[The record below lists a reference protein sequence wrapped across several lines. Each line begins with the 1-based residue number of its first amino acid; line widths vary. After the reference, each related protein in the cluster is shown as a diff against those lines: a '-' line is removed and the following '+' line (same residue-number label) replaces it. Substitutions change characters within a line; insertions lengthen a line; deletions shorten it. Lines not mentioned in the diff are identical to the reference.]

1 MPTFYKYSCKRTIT
15 YLQTFHLLARIIIIW
30 VIYYYLDRWR
40 WPMTLFCG
48 NTTHSSW
55 TDDVANYCAWCFH
68 KTKQLQY
75 YLKTAMLSVCLFN
88 VREKVKNTCKICRLA
103 HVQKNSWEFTPIY
116 SVVYGRWIKAHGSTY
131 STSLVFM
138 PIVINIFYDNT
149 YRRVWYNTTVILNSV
164 WGTCSLCSKNLVVL
178 VRRTKCS
185 ARPISRISLNQAG
198 NLCVLY
204 DVQNSVRLY
213 SLN

>member
-1 MPTFYKYSCKRTIT
+1 MLCLSEKNTIDRRWITTSVDQALTQLKMRRFCMFCWMRTKMSMIYANFLQVLVQT
-15 YLQTFHLLARIIIIW
+15 HNHLFADLSSISPDHYYLS
-30 VIYYYLDRWR
+30 YYYLDRWR

-103 HVQKNSWEFTPIY
+103 HVQKTAE
-116 SVVYGRWIKAHGSTY
+116 
-131 STSLVFM
+131 SLHLYIHTVWFM
-138 PIVINIFYDNT
+138 EDE
-149 YRRVWYNTTVILNSV
+149 
-164 WGTCSLCSKNLVVL
+164 
-178 VRRTKCS
+178 
-185 ARPISRISLNQAG
+185 
-198 NLCVLY
+198 
-204 DVQNSVRLY
+204 
-213 SLN
+213 